1 MALRAMEGK
10 KEEPEIINVWELMSG
25 LDDAESSPREMPFP
39 AIPMSKQMAISPD
52 LAAKLSLDSFTLEP
66 SNERA
71 RHPQKPFFPKVERRY
86 ARSSVLV
93 LEDPV
98 TPLPA
103 PPPIKLNPVDT
114 PSSKGSSLFGSV
126 SGSNTSSF
134 EALADNLQRSLSF
147 KLVFNNQNK
156 GILGIE
162 DTLFSNSS
170 KDECAND
177 VVEDLVP
184 IRRSSESDSMPTTPS
199 SNAVFSTSSK
209 LKKWFK
215 VNKGALKLQNAVRG
229 GSKQEGYPKKM
240 SMHSNVP
247 PGLSSGD
254 AITGG
259 LNKKVSESGSS
270 SKVSESSSSRRGSD
284 DFPEF
289 NGESARITA
298 SAEQNKALQVGQGGP
313 VHRYRH
319 SFSSGNQNRGS
330 AEEGVPTSMY
340 RPSSWELE
348 KVVTD
353 SGFKAVLYSTNL
365 RTDINAYED
374 SNAVRAILISLVGAA
389 FDEKCVSQNLEYER
403 ELKNA
408 LNLPVV
414 AVPTICVRGKYIAG
428 IDNIMQF
435 FKKGILG
442 SLLLETL
449 PHGLKPNST
458 CLCKGGK
465 FLICPIC
472 KGKRKI
478 IRQGEDPASCRHC
491 IGTGLLKCPG
501 CPK

>member
-1 MALRAMEGK
+1 MEGK
-10 KEEPEIINVWELMSG
+10 RDEPETINVWELMSG
-25 LDDAESSPREMPFP
+25 LDEDESSPRLTSFP
-39 AIPMSKQMAISPD
+39 AIPVQKHMAIAPD

-66 SNERA
+66 SNESA
-71 RHPQKPFFPKVERRY
+71 RHPRQPSFPKVDRRY
-86 ARSSVLV
+86 AQRSSVLA

-98 TPLPA
+98 ARLPVPSA
-103 PPPIKLNPVDT
+103 KFNPVDL
-114 PSSKGSSLFGSV
+114 PSSSGSSLFGSV

-156 GILGIE
+156 DILGLE
-162 DTLFSNSS
+162 DTLFSNAS
-170 KDECAND
+170 KDEFANN
-177 VVEDLVP
+177 VVEDSAQV
-184 IRRSSESDSMPTTPS
+184 RRSSEGNSMPTTTPS
-199 SNAVFSTSSK
+199 NPLFSTSSK

-215 VNKGALKLQNAVRG
+215 VNKGVSKLQNAIRG
-229 GSKQEGYPKKM
+229 GSNQESYSKK
-240 SMHSNVP
+240 P
-247 PGLSSGD
+247 PTHTNGLSSRSSGNVID
-254 AITGG
+254 GF
-259 LNKKVSESGSS
+259 LSKKVSESGSS
-270 SKVSESSSSRRGSD
+270 CKVSESSSSGRGSD
-284 DFPEF
+284 DFSEL
-289 NGESARITA
+289 NGESVCITA
-298 SAEQNKALQVGQGGP
+298 NKSTEVGQGGP
-313 VHRYRH
+313 VRRYRH

-330 AEEGVPTSMY
+330 AEESIPTSMN

-353 SGFKAVLYSTNL
+353 SGFKAVLFSTNL

-389 FDEKCVSQNLEYER
+389 FDEKSVSQNPEYER

-458 CLCKGGK
+458 CLCRGGK

-472 KGKRKI
+472 KGKRTI
-478 IRQGEDPASCRHC
+478 VRQGEDPVSCRHC

-501 CPK
+501 CRN